1 MVSVME
7 QKTILEAEMG
17 RAFLELEK
25 AKAAQMQLTQHINNL
40 VQQIEKL
47 KGEED
52 AKKNN

>member
-1 MVSVME
+1 MD
-7 QKTILEAEMG
+7 QKTLLEAEMG

-40 VQQIEKL
+40 VQQIDKL

-52 AKKNN
+52 AKKDN